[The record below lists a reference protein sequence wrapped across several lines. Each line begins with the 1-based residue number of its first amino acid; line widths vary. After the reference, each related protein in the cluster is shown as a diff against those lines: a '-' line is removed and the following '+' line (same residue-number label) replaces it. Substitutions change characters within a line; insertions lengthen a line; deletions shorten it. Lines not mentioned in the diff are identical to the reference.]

1 MVNFLAFLFI
11 AIPVFAFI
19 NFIDI
24 ERTRRRIRRELEAE
38 NERNDEFMELFDD
51 MKDER
56 YEKLKAL
63 FDKWYKEA
71 REAEKKEE
79 AGKPIPNFC
88 AIKIALEQCLNH
100 VRKPK
105 FISVNLS
112 EI

>member
-1 MVNFLAFLFI
+1 MVNFLAFLII

-24 ERTRRRIRRELEAE
+24 ERTRRRIRRKLEAE
-38 NERNDEFMELFDD
+38 DECDDELMELFSD

-79 AGKPIPNFC
+79 AGKQKDI
-88 AIKIALEQCLNH
+88 
-100 VRKPK
+100 VD
-105 FISVNLS
+105 S
-112 EI
+112 

>member
-1 MVNFLAFLFI
+1 MVNFLAFLII

-24 ERTRRRIRRELEAE
+24 ERRRIRRKLEAE
-38 NERNDEFMELFDD
+38 DECDDELMELFGD

-79 AGKPIPNFC
+79 AGKQ
-88 AIKIALEQCLNH
+88 KD
-100 VRKPK
+100 VVD
-105 FISVNLS
+105 S
-112 EI
+112 

>member
-24 ERTRRRIRRELEAE
+24 ERTRRRIRRKLEAE
-38 NERNDEFMELFDD
+38 
-51 MKDER
+51 DER

-79 AGKPIPNFC
+79 AGKQKDI
-88 AIKIALEQCLNH
+88 
-100 VRKPK
+100 VD
-105 FISVNLS
+105 S
-112 EI
+112 

>member
-24 ERTRRRIRRELEAE
+24 ERTRRRIRRELEAK
-38 NERNDEFMELFDD
+38 NERDDGLMELFGD

-79 AGKPIPNFC
+79 AGKPKGCCRF
-88 AIKIALEQCLNH
+88 L
-100 VRKPK
+100 
-105 FISVNLS
+105 ISVQLK
-112 EI
+112 

>member
-1 MVNFLAFLFI
+1 MVNFLAFLII
-11 AIPVFAFI
+11 AIPVFAFINFI

-24 ERTRRRIRRELEAE
+24 ERTRRRIRRKLEAE
-38 NERNDEFMELFDD
+38 DECDDELMELFGD

-79 AGKPIPNFC
+79 AGKQKDI
-88 AIKIALEQCLNH
+88 
-100 VRKPK
+100 VD
-105 FISVNLS
+105 S
-112 EI
+112 

>member
-24 ERTRRRIRRELEAE
+24 ERTRRRIRRKLEAE
-38 NERNDEFMELFDD
+38 NER
-51 MKDER
+51 
-56 YEKLKAL
+56 YEKLKVL

-79 AGKPIPNFC
+79 AETKGCCRF
-88 AIKIALEQCLNH
+88 L
-100 VRKPK
+100 
-105 FISVNLS
+105 ISVQLK
-112 EI
+112 

>member
-1 MVNFLAFLFI
+1 MVNFLAFLII

-24 ERTRRRIRRELEAE
+24 ERTRRRIRRKLEAE
-38 NERNDEFMELFDD
+38 NERDDGLMELFGD

-56 YEKLKAL
+56 YEKLKTL

-79 AGKPIPNFC
+79 AGKPKGCCRF
-88 AIKIALEQCLNH
+88 L
-100 VRKPK
+100 
-105 FISVNLS
+105 ISVQLK
-112 EI
+112 

>member
-1 MVNFLAFLFI
+1 MVNFLAFLII

-24 ERTRRRIRRELEAE
+24 ERTRRRIRRKLEAE
-38 NERNDEFMELFDD
+38 DERNDGFMELFGD

-71 REAEKKEE
+71 REAEKKE
-79 AGKPIPNFC
+79 KPE
-88 AIKIALEQCLNH
+88 KQKD
-100 VRKPK
+100 VVD
-105 FISVNLS
+105 S
-112 EI
+112 

>member
-24 ERTRRRIRRELEAE
+24 ERTRRRIRRKLEAE
-38 NERNDEFMELFDD
+38 
-51 MKDER
+51 DER
-56 YEKLKAL
+56 DEKLKAL

-79 AGKPIPNFC
+79 AGKQKDI
-88 AIKIALEQCLNH
+88 
-100 VRKPK
+100 VD
-105 FISVNLS
+105 S
-112 EI
+112 

>member
-1 MVNFLAFLFI
+1 MVNFLAFLII

-24 ERTRRRIRRELEAE
+24 ERTRRRIRRKLEAE
-38 NERNDEFMELFDD
+38 NERNDELMELFDD
-51 MKDER
+51 MKDEC

-79 AGKPIPNFC
+79 AGKQ
-88 AIKIALEQCLNH
+88 KD
-100 VRKPK
+100 VVD
-105 FISVNLS
+105 S
-112 EI
+112 